1 MASRNH
7 PIALTE
13 CCRSFE
19 LSPPTL
25 TGRRLCQNVEI
36 GFGLHMPAG
45 FIFDGPFSSIEL
57 PRE

>member
-19 LSPPTL
+19 LCPPTKL

-45 FIFDGPFSSIEL
+45 FIFDRPFSIEV
-57 PRE
+57 P